1 MAKQAAKSEDLE
13 NSTLNDI
20 EDTTCVS
27 FKVLV
32 TGFGPFRNFPVNASW
47 EAVSLLPDR
56 VDANNIE
63 IVKEQVEVSYDY
75 VDNTVPALWKKYNPD
90 LVIHVGVSGVAE
102 KITIESCGNRDQ
114 YEKPDV
120 NDAMPCDFSCKAA
133 NTCDATDSSY
143 EIQTGL
149 DLNDL
154 VNQFQSNKDE
164 LAMLLNVDIGKV
176 GIELS
181 CDAGRYL
188 CEYIYYTSLCMDKS
202 RCVFI
207 HVPPINEPYS
217 LKQLTQ
223 SLLSIIFILSQ
234 QLMVSK

>member
-1 MAKQAAKSEDLE
+1 MAKAAKLEAME

-20 EDTTCVS
+20 EDTPSVS
-27 FKVLV
+27 FKVLI
-32 TGFGPFRNFPVNASW
+32 TGFGPFRNFPINASW
-47 EAVSLLPDR
+47 EAVSLLPDKLD
-56 VDANNIE
+56 VNNIE
-63 IVKEQVEVSYDY
+63 IIKEQVEVSYDY
-75 VDNTVPALWKKYNPD
+75 VDNTVPQLWKQYNPD

-102 KITIESCGNRDQ
+102 KITIESCGNGDQ

-120 NDAMPCDFSCKAA
+120 YDKMPCDFLCKAA
-133 NTCDATDSSY
+133 NVCDATDSSL
-143 EIQTGL
+143 EIQTEL

-154 VNQFQSNKDE
+154 VKQFE
-164 LAMLLNVDIGKV
+164 LKKHDLGKLLNVDISKV

-188 CEYIYYTSLCMDKS
+188 CEYIYYTSLCMDKA

-217 LKQLTQ
+217 LTQLTQ
-223 SLLSIIFILSQ
+223 SLLSIIYILSQ
-234 QLMVSK
+234 QMLSSK